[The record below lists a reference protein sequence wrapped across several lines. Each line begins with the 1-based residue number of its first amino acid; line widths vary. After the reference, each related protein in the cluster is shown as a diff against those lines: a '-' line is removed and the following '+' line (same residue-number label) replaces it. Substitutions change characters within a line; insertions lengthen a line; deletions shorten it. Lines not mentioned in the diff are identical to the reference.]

1 MWKICIFFVTTWL
14 PPTFTQ
20 LISFSHLAQVGICFL
35 IFFSVLLSWSSS
47 FPALVPSALQA
58 SFKLLLCHSSC
69 LIAFNLIALP
79 PFTRNHLGTL
89 PGFLLRVSYMRWKR
103 VDSNPR
109 QGERLTGYS
118 SGLCGRVIFYLAL
131 GLAKEKPIGAV
142 VVCGCTE
149 TCHSWQALSFTCMSQ
164 ALTHF
169 LMHSAHHHNLT
180 TFCTRYMKS
189 WPSNVVNMV

>member
-1 MWKICIFFVTTWL
+1 ML
-14 PPTFTQ
+14 
-20 LISFSHLAQVGICFL
+20 LN
-35 IFFSVLLSWSSS
+35 FFSVLLSWSSSS

-109 QGERLTGYS
+109 EGECLTGYS
-118 SGLCGRVIFYLAL
+118 SGLCGRVICAWL
-131 GLAKEKPIGAV
+131 GQGKSIGAV
-142 VVCGCTE
+142 ASVWLHRNLPFLASFVIYLYESGFDPFPSLCT
-149 TCHSWQALSFTCMSQ
+149 L
-164 ALTHF
+164 LIII
-169 LMHSAHHHNLT
+169 
-180 TFCTRYMKS
+180 
-189 WPSNVVNMV
+189 